1 MELVG
6 DRMTSSSAVSTATKK
21 NSTTVASSDVLNY
34 SSTIG
39 ATAAATSSSRDN
51 TPRKKGSKVL
61 THMYTQLLTYS
72 LTSKNKAQNPNSV
85 LWHGVAN
92 SLKEDSSF
100 RAVRLDALS
109 YGQQLLHKEFKN
121 LGLTDNWEGLQVS
134 RSLTCSLTH
143 SLTYSLTYL
152 GWCKSEE

>member
-1 MELVG
+1 MELIG
-6 DRMTSSSAVSTATKK
+6 DRMTSSSAVTATKK
-21 NSTTVASSDVLNY
+21 NSTTVASSDVLKY

-39 ATAAATSSSRDN
+39 ATAAATTSSRDN

-61 THMYTQLLTYS
+61 THSLTYS
-72 LTSKNKAQNPNSV
+72 LTHSLTLKNKVQNPNSI
-85 LWHGVAN
+85 LWNGVAN

-134 RSLTCSLTH
+134 RSLTNSLTH
-143 SLTYSLTYL
+143 LLTYSLRL
-152 GWCKSEE
+152 V